1 MVFNLLPG
9 RLTVGQA
16 ALNRL
21 IQVRILAG
29 QPFDSLRLLI
39 WPMLYIH
46 TYTCYTA
53 TTHTAA
59 QLHTRCDLPVSTLVD
74 CPNIKTIS
82 HDLSDLIGVEILPV
96 HLSSLKEGD

>member
-1 MVFNLLPG
+1 MPG

-29 QPFDSLRLLI
+29 QPFDSLRLLMAI
-39 WPMLYIH
+39 AGK
-46 TYTCYTA
+46 T
-53 TTHTAA
+53 
-59 QLHTRCDLPVSTLVD
+59 QLHIRCDLPVSTLVD
-74 CPNIKTIS
+74 CTNIKTVS